1 MTTIIQ
7 FMLVWFVFLGV
18 PQKEVPSRVIASTRD
33 WKLTAGEFQQI
44 LDSFPPDARQRFS
57 VAANR
62 RNLLNEVI
70 RIWVLSTEARKKGI
84 TVGTTYQARR
94 DYYVQ
99 YAQQLGMRITDDG
112 LRGYYKQHIADH
124 ERVRLSHIL
133 ILNGGS
139 PVIPPNVDPK
149 KARLPYDAAFKK
161 AQEIRAMLVKGAKF
175 EDLAKQ
181 YSEDPTS
188 APHGGEFGTIA
199 RGQIDKNLEAVA
211 FRLKAGEFSEV
222 VGSIY
227 GFHILRVTEKKVL
240 SFEELK
246 EQIRQKLTADAVN
259 ADIDPK
265 VKAAQVSVDET
276 YFWVVPAK

>member
-1 MTTIIQ
+1 MIQ
-7 FMLVWFVFLGV
+7 CLLIWSVLVAV
-18 PQKEVPSRVIASTRD
+18 PQRDVPSRVIASTKE
-33 WKLTAGEFQQI
+33 WKITAGEFQQI
-44 LDSFPPDARQRFS
+44 LATFPQDARQRFS
-57 VAANR
+57 IAANR
-62 RNLLNEVI
+62 RNLMNEVI
-70 RIWVLSTEARKKGI
+70 RIWVLSTEARKNG
-84 TVGTTYQARR
+84 TSVGTTYQARR

-99 YAQQLGMRITDDG
+99 YAQQLGTRITDDR
-112 LRGYYKQHIADH
+112 LRGYYKQHLADY

-139 PVIPPNVDPK
+139 PIIPPNIDPK

-161 AQEIRAMLVKGAKF
+161 AQEIRAMLAKGAKF

-188 APHGGEFGTIA
+188 AAHSGEFGTIA

-227 GFHILRVTEKKVL
+227 GFHILRVTEKKVP

-246 EQIRQKLTADAVN
+246 DQIRQKLTADAIN
-259 ADIDPK
+259 ADIEPK
-265 VKAAQVSVDET
+265 VKAAGVTVDEA
-276 YFWVVPAK
+276 YFR